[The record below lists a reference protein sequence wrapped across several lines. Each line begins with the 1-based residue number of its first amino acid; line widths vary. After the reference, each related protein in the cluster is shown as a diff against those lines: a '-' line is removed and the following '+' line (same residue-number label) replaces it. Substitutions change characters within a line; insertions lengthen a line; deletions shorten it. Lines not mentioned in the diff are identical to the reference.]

1 MMPAI
6 LSHNVPALLEAAK
19 TSLADLVML
28 YLATEVAC
36 QSQATLDAKHRDLNR
51 FLAFYHHLYGH
62 DWLEE
67 WFVSVTKAFLKHL
80 WGQRFTQASEEIRVH
95 GGEFGERT
103 L

>member
-36 QSQATLDAKHRDLNR
+36 QSQATL
-51 FLAFYHHLYGH
+51 
-62 DWLEE
+62 
-67 WFVSVTKAFLKHL
+67 AFLKHL